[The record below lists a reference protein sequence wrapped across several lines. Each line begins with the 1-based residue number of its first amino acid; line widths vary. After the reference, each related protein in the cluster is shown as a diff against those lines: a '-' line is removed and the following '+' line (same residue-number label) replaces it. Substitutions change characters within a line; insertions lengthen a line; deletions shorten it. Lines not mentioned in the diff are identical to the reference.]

1 MSRTLGTCPEGFGS
15 LRKKKKKKKDIYY
28 QRLFV
33 PGFSVLKRQ
42 SKFSLQLK
50 GLQNRKSE
58 VGGLG
63 LKQKAPSITQEA
75 RGGRREP
82 LQQLGVGER
91 RVGEDEKG
99 LHSRVCLATP
109 PPRLQGPQSVCL
121 ESPSSL
127 PLFVPHPSL
136 KTS

>member
-1 MSRTLGTCPEGFGS
+1 MSWGARGCLGHWERAQRVLDPS
-15 LRKKKKKKKDIYY
+15 AKKKKKKDIYY

-58 VGGLG
+58 VGGVG

-75 RGGRREP
+75 RGVRREP
-82 LQQLGVGER
+82 LR
-91 RVGEDEKG
+91 
-99 LHSRVCLATP
+99 
-109 PPRLQGPQSVCL
+109 
-121 ESPSSL
+121 
-127 PLFVPHPSL
+127 
-136 KTS
+136 

>member
-1 MSRTLGTCPEGFGS
+1 MSRTLGPCPEGFGS
-15 LRKKKKKKKDIYY
+15 LRKKKKKKDIYY

-58 VGGLG
+58 VGGVG

-75 RGGRREP
+75 RGVRREP
-82 LQQLGVGER
+82 LR
-91 RVGEDEKG
+91 
-99 LHSRVCLATP
+99 
-109 PPRLQGPQSVCL
+109 
-121 ESPSSL
+121 
-127 PLFVPHPSL
+127 
-136 KTS
+136 